1 MVSPITRNFVLMTA
15 AFSLNHGCVLAVLNV
30 AVILLGD
37 HGAYQSGSLYVSYA
51 ATALLI
57 SPALL
62 EILGARKGLI
72 YGAALYSVYVISLP
86 IALVVPSS
94 MPALEIAVALF
105 GGIVGGIAAGFL
117 WSAQGAY
124 FALNAKK
131 YAIHAGVSASEAND
145 KFASIFASIFLGLE
159 VALKLLPA
167 ALTPLSHDSL
177 TIWGGKGKSV
187 NLRDLIIASLYSILA
202 VGAVFV
208 LQRIEELEEERSE
221 EEDTPQP
228 SSLQQD
234 DKQAALLPAAVTLWS
249 RQPVVLLL
257 APIQITFGVS
267 ASLLAYQVTG
277 KVLPSAFGT
286 GSLIAGS
293 LLSALVAAVAA
304 SLQLPFKHL
313 TATWGKPPLMVACIL
328 AFVILSA
335 IVLVFPLP
343 PSAEGLLMT
352 LGYETSA
359 KFTLERFLLLPAQNL
374 GSWPLLLSCYFLQ
387 GVGRACYEG
396 TNKALYADFF
406 PDDSTAAFS
415 NIVLANG
422 AHILQTLL

>member
-1 MVSPITRNFVLMTA
+1 MPRS
-15 AFSLNHGCVLAVLNV
+15 
-30 AVILLGD
+30 
-37 HGAYQSGSLYVSYA
+37 Q
-51 ATALLI
+51 
-57 SPALL
+57 
-62 EILGARKGLI
+62 
-72 YGAALYSVYVISLP
+72 VISLP

-94 MPALEIAVALF
+94 MPALGDLPPPIPINSPTHPSFRPPRFPLSSSLLAPPPLPPTHVLSAEIAVALF

-234 DKQAALLPAAVTLWS
+234 DKQAALLRVP
-249 RQPVVLLL
+249 RK
-257 APIQITFGVS
+257 
-267 ASLLAYQVTG
+267 AS
-277 KVLPSAFGT
+277 S
-286 GSLIAGS
+286 
-293 LLSALVAAVAA
+293 SAL
-304 SLQLPFKHL
+304 
-313 TATWGKPPLMVACIL
+313 
-328 AFVILSA
+328 
-335 IVLVFPLP
+335 
-343 PSAEGLLMT
+343 
-352 LGYETSA
+352 
-359 KFTLERFLLLPAQNL
+359 
-374 GSWPLLLSCYFLQ
+374 
-387 GVGRACYEG
+387 
-396 TNKALYADFF
+396 
-406 PDDSTAAFS
+406 
-415 NIVLANG
+415 
-422 AHILQTLL
+422 